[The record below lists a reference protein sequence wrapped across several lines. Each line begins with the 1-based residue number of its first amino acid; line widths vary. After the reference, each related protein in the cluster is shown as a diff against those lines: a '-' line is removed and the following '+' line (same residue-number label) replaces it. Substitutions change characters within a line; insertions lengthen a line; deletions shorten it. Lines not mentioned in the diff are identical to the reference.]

1 MSENVTILGD
11 GGWGTALAVML
22 VNQGVSVRVWG
33 PFPEAIETMRAAGE
47 NKIYLP
53 GIALPDSLELVSDR
67 AAAVDGAAVVVLAMP
82 TRYFRGV
89 LESFAALIPAGAA
102 LVSVA
107 KGFDP
112 QTNARM
118 TELTRSILP
127 AHDVAALSGPSH
139 AEEVARGIPTAVV
152 LASQTPAQAQRLQN
166 LFMNPRFRVYTS
178 DDVQGVELGGA
189 LKNVIAVAVGIA
201 DGLGFGDNTRA
212 ALITRG
218 IAEITRLGEAMG
230 SRGETFAG
238 LSGIGDLIVTCTS
251 RHSRN
256 RAVGERLGQGES
268 ITAINDSMQQV
279 AEGIWNCAIAY
290 KLAGLHDVSTPI
302 IDQVNHVVHDGTRP
316 TDAVSALMERE
327 PKAE

>member
-1 MSENVTILGD
+1 MREKVTILGD

-22 VNQGVSVRVWG
+22 ARQGVSVRLWG
-33 PFPEAIETMRAAGE
+33 PFPEAVETMRIAGQ
-47 NKIYLP
+47 NRIYLP

-67 AAAVDGAAVVVLAMP
+67 TAAIQDATVAVLAIP
-82 TRYFRGV
+82 TRYFREV
-89 LESFAALIPAGAA
+89 MESFVSSMPAHTA
-102 LVSVA
+102 LVSVS

-112 QTNARM
+112 QTHACM
-118 TELTRSILP
+118 TDLTGELFPGHT
-127 AHDVAALSGPSH
+127 VAALSGPSH
-139 AEEVARGIPTAVV
+139 AEEVAQGIPTAVA
-152 LASQTPAQAQRLQN
+152 LAAHDPQQARRLQR
-166 LFMNPRFRVYTS
+166 LFMNPRFRVYTT

-189 LKNVIAVAVGIA
+189 LKNVIALAVGIA

-212 ALITRG
+212 ALMTRG
-218 IAEITRLGEAMG
+218 IAEITRLGVAMG

-279 AEGIWNCAIAY
+279 AEGVWNCAIAY
-290 KLAGLHDVSTPI
+290 KLARSHHVSTPI
-302 IDQVNHVVHDGTRP
+302 IDQVNHVIHHGKNP
-316 TDAVSALMERE
+316 TQAVTALMERE